1 VSTGKLVYTTKKSL
15 SSPNIDVMG
24 FCHFAYRKEA
34 LYMDR
39 ETLRLVCNPDGEAD
53 LLTEYEHFGWILV
66 DRKETFDSH
75 EVYDGTFAISY

>member
-1 VSTGKLVYTTKKSL
+1 
-15 SSPNIDVMG
+15 
-24 FCHFAYRKEA
+24 
-34 LYMDR
+34 MDR